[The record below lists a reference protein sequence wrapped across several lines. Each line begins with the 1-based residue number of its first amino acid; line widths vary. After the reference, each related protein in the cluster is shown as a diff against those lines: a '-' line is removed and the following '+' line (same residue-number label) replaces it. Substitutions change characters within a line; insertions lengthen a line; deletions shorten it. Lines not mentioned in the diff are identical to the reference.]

1 MTFTAPMNGLDQHWR
16 PTLREREK
24 GRGRKREREREDN
37 ISGPH
42 TELEKKGKTQ
52 SDQNN

>member
-24 GRGRKREREREDN
+24 GRGRKRERERERTTLAA
-37 ISGPH
+37 H
-42 TELEKKGKTQ
+42 TQ
-52 SDQNN
+52 S